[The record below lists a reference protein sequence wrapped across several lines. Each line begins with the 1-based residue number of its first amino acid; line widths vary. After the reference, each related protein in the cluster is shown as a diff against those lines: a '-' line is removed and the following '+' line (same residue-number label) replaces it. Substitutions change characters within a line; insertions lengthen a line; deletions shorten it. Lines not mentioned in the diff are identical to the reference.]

1 MRVRFDSMLFKHMD
15 SISVRMER
23 VMRRHSYRWLILC
36 AFFLLGVPGF
46 GFSDAGSEA
55 EAVKAAETW
64 LALVDA
70 GDYERSWTEAATFFK
85 NAVARDQW
93 TKSLDGVRK
102 PLGKL
107 LSRTKS
113 VAKYTRTLPGAPDG
127 EYVIIQF
134 NTSFQNKKSAIE
146 TVTPMKDKDG
156 KWRVSGYF
164 IK

>member
-1 MRVRFDSMLFKHMD
+1 
-15 SISVRMER
+15 
-23 VMRRHSYRWLILC
+23 MRRHSYRWLILC
-36 AFFLLGVPGF
+36 AFFLLGVPEF
-46 GFSDAGSEA
+46 LAADASSET

-93 TKSLDGVRK
+93 TKSLDVVRK

-107 LSRTKS
+107 LSRTKAM
-113 VAKYTRTLPGAPDG
+113 AKYTRTLPGAPDG
-127 EYVIIQF
+127 EYVVIQF
-134 NTSFQNKKSAIE
+134 NTSFQNKKSAVE

-156 KWRVSGYF
+156 KWRISGYF